1 MSMRLLKAMGGP
13 SRVATRTGAG
23 ARTPV
28 SPWPMLL
35 AGLLALALPASSEE
49 SPSQCQP
56 EENLLRDSEFAT
68 VGGTGGPRVW
78 SGKQHAKSGSFET
91 SAEDGVLTI
100 AKIGPE
106 PWFYYTQKVKP
117 AEVGGKTVRYT
128 AQLKLDTAEA
138 VPAHSFNYESGLY
151 LTADNVGRR
160 TIFRSLAEQTPN
172 FGRTDWFEASLEFQL
187 PDSAAT
193 LAVGFLHQAGGSF
206 QVKRP
211 TVVIVNDEACER

>member
-1 MSMRLLKAMGGP
+1 MQLLKTIGGR
-13 SRVATRTGAG
+13 SHIVSGGCLWTW
-23 ARTPV
+23 V
-28 SPWPMLL
+28 SPGSVLL
-35 AGLLALALPASSEE
+35 AGLLALAPVASAGQS
-49 SPSQCQP
+49 SSQCQP

-68 VGGTGGPRVW
+68 VGVTGGTRVW

-106 PWFYYTQKVKP
+106 PWFYFTQKVKP
-117 AEVGGKTVRYT
+117 AGLGGKTVRYT
-128 AQLKLDTAEA
+128 AQLKLDTADP
-138 VPAHSFNYESGLY
+138 VPRHSFNFESGLY

-172 FGRTDWFEASLEFQL
+172 LGRTDWFEASLEFQL

-206 QVKRP
+206 QVKNP
-211 TVVIVNDEACER
+211 TLVIVNDEACEQ